1 MAPARPE
8 EQSEGEVKLPPAP
21 HSTCD
26 EATQHSLL
34 SPHHCCLYWPRM
46 NVAEIKKKKTM
57 RRCKG
62 CQAARVPFSSLT
74 MPVSLV
80 DGHFEERGSV
90 ERLTTPQ
97 IQIALLALRQKNIQQ
112 ESPHHRSRKVS
123 PIRSQTLF
131 FNLELLLKSL

>member
-1 MAPARPE
+1 MPGSKGALQLTGNASQPGRW
-8 EQSEGEVKLPPAP
+8 
-21 HSTCD
+21 
-26 EATQHSLL
+26 SL
-34 SPHHCCLYWPRM
+34 
-46 NVAEIKKKKTM
+46 
-57 RRCKG
+57 G
-62 CQAARVPFSSLT
+62 
-74 MPVSLV
+74 
-80 DGHFEERGSV
+80 ERGSV